1 MRPEGYDAR
10 DFARRETHMNEGEW
24 NPRRLLQL
32 SGGYWS
38 TCALHAG
45 VKLDVF
51 TAIGESPATL
61 DELVDR
67 VGAPARGLAML
78 LDGLAAMDLLKKT
91 GNRYE
96 AAAGVRKHLSK
107 ESPDYLGYMILHH
120 HHLMESWARLDQSVK
135 SGRPTAVR
143 ASRDDPVRRE
153 SFLMGMLNSAT
164 QTAPKIVPSLDLE
177 GRRHLVDVG
186 GGPGTYAIHM
196 CQANPGLRATVF
208 DLPTTRPFAEQTIE
222 RFGLSDR
229 IDFVEGDFIE
239 QDIPGSY
246 DVAWLSHVLHAEGP
260 DGCKTILDRAVAA
273 LEPGGMIMVHEFILR
288 DTMDGPLFPALFAM
302 NMLLRSQSG
311 QSYSESQIAD
321 MLIAAGAKNIHRIP
335 LTLPNDSGVM
345 VGVV

>member
-1 MRPEGYDAR
+1 M
-10 DFARRETHMNEGEW
+10 ETKMTEGEW
-24 NPRRLLQL
+24 NPRRMLQL

-38 TCALHAG
+38 TCALHAA

-51 TAIGESPATL
+51 TAIGDGAATL
-61 DELVDR
+61 DEMVDR
-67 VGAPARGLAML
+67 VGASQRGLSML
-78 LDGLAAMDLLKKT
+78 LNALTAMGLLEKT
-91 GNRYE
+91 GSSYE
-96 AAAGVRKHLSK
+96 AAAGVERHLSK
-107 ESPDYLGYMILHH
+107 ESPDYIGHMILHH
-120 HHLMESWARLDQSVK
+120 HHLMESWARLDESVK
-135 SGRPTAVR
+135 SGLPSATRS
-143 ASRDDPVRRE
+143 SRSDPVRRE

-164 QTAPKIVPSLDLE
+164 QTAPKIVPSLDLG

-222 RFGLSDR
+222 RFGLSQR
-229 IDFVEGDFIE
+229 IDFIEGDFLE

-288 DTMDGPLFPALFAM
+288 DTMDGPLHCALFAM

-311 QSYSESQIAD
+311 QSYSESQIGD
-321 MLIAAGAKNIHRIP
+321 MLAAAGAKDIHRIP